1 MRRSVGT
8 GIDLRVWRARLRLS
22 SALVLLAFVI
32 CHLAGHSLL
41 LVAQPIA
48 EEGLAALMRPWRSS
62 AGTVLLVA
70 AFLVHYANALWSIYE
85 RRSLRLRAWEWAQ
98 LGLGLCI
105 PALLAVHIA
114 STRLAEETMGVDT
127 GYGYVLVEYWVVAP
141 YVAVLQAAALITLW
155 LHAGIGIHFWLRT
168 KAWYPQARVALG
180 AFALLL
186 PTIALSGF
194 LSAGGQ
200 VVRAAAEDE
209 EFVETVLADSN
220 VTEETWPAIDA
231 LAEAILFTHLGLLAF
246 VCAARGVRR
255 WVHARRLPPMLTHPS
270 GRKLPVFPG
279 ASILETLREHG
290 IPHASVCGGRA
301 RCTTCRVQVSSG
313 LESLAPPGE
322 LEARALERIGATPG
336 LRLACQVR
344 PVADLC
350 ITPLLAADSSAA
362 DGFVRGGME
371 GSERLITI
379 MFVDLRGS
387 TTLGEAKLPYDV
399 LFILNRFFHEMKEA
413 LVATRGHYSNFT
425 GDGLMALYGLESD
438 DPATGAAD
446 AVRGAREMLMRVEQ
460 LNRKLAGELPQ
471 PLAIGIGIHYSEA
484 IVGALGPPKSQIVTA
499 IGDTA
504 NTAARLESL
513 TKEYGCSLIVS
524 RRAAELAGLDVA
536 NEQLHEAPVKGR
548 VQSVQFYALKN
559 IPEIRR

>member
-1 MRRSVGT
+1 MPRP
-8 GIDLRVWRARLRLS
+8 DLRAARARLRLTT
-22 SALVLLAFVI
+22 ALVLLAFVV
-32 CHLAGHSLL
+32 CHLSAHSLL
-41 LVAQPIA
+41 LLSQPFA
-48 EEGLAALMRPWRSS
+48 EEGLATLMRPWRSE
-62 AGTVLLVA
+62 AGTALLVT
-70 AFLVHYANALWSIYE
+70 AFLVHYANALWSVYE
-85 RRSLRLRAWEWAQ
+85 RRSLRLNAWEWAQ

-105 PALLAVHIA
+105 PALFALHIA
-114 STRLAEETMGVDT
+114 STRLAEETMGIDT
-127 GYGYVLVEYWVVAP
+127 GYGYVLIEYWVVAP
-141 YVAVLQAAALITLW
+141 YVAVLQAIALLTLW
-155 LHAGIGIHFWLRT
+155 AHACIGIHFWLRT
-168 KAWYPQARVALG
+168 KAWYPQARVWLG

-186 PTIALSGF
+186 PTLALSGF
-194 LSAGGQ
+194 LSAGNQ
-200 VVRAAAEDE
+200 IVRAAAADE
-209 EFVETVLADSN
+209 ELVPKTLADSN
-220 VTEETWPAIDA
+220 VTDATPAKIERMA
-231 LAEAILFTHLGLLAF
+231 RTILLAHGGLLLLVF
-246 VCAARGVRR
+246 AARGARR
-255 WVHARRLPPMLTHPS
+255 WLHARRMPPMLTHPS
-270 GRKLPVFPG
+270 GGKLAVFPG
-279 ASILETLREHG
+279 ASILETLRDHG

-301 RCTTCRVQVSSG
+301 RCTTCRVQVSIG

-322 LEARALERIGATPG
+322 LEAKALERIGATPG

-344 PVADLC
+344 PMADLC
-350 ITPLLAADSSAA
+350 ITPLLAADAEAA
-362 DGFVRGGME
+362 NGFVPGGME

-425 GDGLMALYGLESD
+425 GDGLMALYGLDAD

-471 PLAIGIGIHYSEA
+471 PLAIGIGIHHSEA

-524 RRAAELAGLDVA
+524 RRAAELAGLNIT
-536 NEQLHEAPVKGR
+536 NEQLHEAPVRGR
-548 VQSVQFYALKN
+548 VQAVQFYALKT
-559 IPEIRR
+559 IPEAKR

>member
-1 MRRSVGT
+1 MP
-8 GIDLRVWRARLRLS
+8 DLRSLRARLRLT
-22 SALVLLAFVI
+22 SALVLLMFVV
-32 CHLAGHSLL
+32 CHLSAHSLL
-41 LVAQPIA
+41 LLSQPIA
-48 EEGLAALMRPWRSS
+48 EEGLAALMRPWRSA
-62 AGTVLLVA
+62 AGTALLVT
-70 AFLVHYANALWSIYE
+70 AFLVHYANALWSVYE
-85 RRSLRLRAWEWAQ
+85 RRSLRLNAWEWAQ
-98 LGLGLCI
+98 LALGLCI
-105 PALLAVHIA
+105 PALLALHIA
-114 STRLAEETMGVDT
+114 GTRLAEATMGIDT

-141 YVAVLQAAALITLW
+141 YVAVLQAVALLTLW
-155 LHAGIGIHFWLRT
+155 AHACIGIHFWLRT
-168 KAWYPQARVALG
+168 KAWYPQARAWLG
-180 AFALLL
+180 IFALLL
-186 PTIALSGF
+186 PTLALSGF
-194 LSAGGQ
+194 VSAGNQ
-200 VVRAAAEDE
+200 IARTAAADE
-209 EFVETVLADSN
+209 KFVERTLADSN
-220 VTEETWPAIDA
+220 VAEETPTKIDRTA
-231 LAEAILFTHLGLLAF
+231 GLILLTHGGLLVLVF
-246 VCAARGVRR
+246 AARGLRR
-255 WVHARRLPPMLTHPS
+255 WLQARRMPPMLTHPS
-270 GRKLPVFPG
+270 GKTLPIFPG
-279 ASILETLREHG
+279 ASILETLRDHG

-301 RCTTCRVQVSSG
+301 RCTTCRVQVSTG
-313 LESLAPPGE
+313 HDALPPPGD
-322 LEARALERIGATPG
+322 LEAKALARIGAVNG

-371 GSERLITI
+371 GSERLVTI

-438 DPATGAAD
+438 NPATGAAD

-524 RRAAELAGLDVA
+524 RRAAELAGLNIT

>member
-1 MRRSVGT
+1 MP
-8 GIDLRVWRARLRLS
+8 DLRSLRARLRLA
-22 SALVLLAFVI
+22 SALVLLAFVV
-32 CHLAGHSLL
+32 CHLSAHSLL
-41 LVAQPIA
+41 LLSPPVA
-48 EEGLAALMRPWRSS
+48 EESLAALMRPWRSVAGS
-62 AGTVLLVA
+62 ALLLI
-70 AFLVHYANALWSIYE
+70 AFVVHYANALWVIYE
-85 RRSLRLRAWEWAQ
+85 RRTLRLQGWEWAQ

-105 PALLAVHIA
+105 PVLLALHIA
-114 STRLAEETMGVDT
+114 STRLAEASMGIDT
-127 GYGYVLVEYWVVAP
+127 SYAYVLIEYWVVAP
-141 YVAVLQAAALITLW
+141 YVAVIQAAALLTVW
-155 LHAGIGIHFWLRT
+155 GHACIGIHFWLRT
-168 KAWYPQARVALG
+168 KAWYPQGRAWLAVL
-180 AFALLL
+180 ALLL
-186 PTIALSGF
+186 PTLALAGF
-194 LSAGGQ
+194 VSAGNQ
-200 VVRAAAEDE
+200 IARAAADDE
-209 EFVETVLADSN
+209 AFVAKALADANVTDATWATVGHTAETVLL
-220 VTEETWPAIDA
+220 VH
-231 LAEAILFTHLGLLAF
+231 FGMLLLVFAG
-246 VCAARGVRR
+246 RGARR
-255 WVHARRLPPMLTHPS
+255 WIYSRRMPPMLTHPS
-270 GRKLPVFPG
+270 GRVPVLGG
-279 ASILETLREHG
+279 ASVLETLREHG

-313 LESLAPPGE
+313 LELLPSPGE
-322 LEARALERIGATPG
+322 LEAQALARIGAPAG

-344 PVADLC
+344 PLTDLC

-425 GDGLMALYGLESD
+425 GDGLMALYGLESE

-446 AVRGAREMLMRVEQ
+446 AVRGAREMLLRVEQ

-471 PLAIGIGIHYSEA
+471 PLAIGIGIHHSEA

-524 RRAAELAGLDVA
+524 RRAAELAGLDIT
-536 NEQLHEAPVKGR
+536 NEQVHEAPVKGR
-548 VQSVQFYALKN
+548 VQSVQFYALRAL
-559 IPEIRR
+559 PELRR

>member
-1 MRRSVGT
+1 MPKP
-8 GIDLRVWRARLRLS
+8 DLRSLRARLRLT

-32 CHLAGHSLL
+32 CHLSGHSLL
-41 LVAQPIA
+41 LLSQPVA
-48 EEGLAALMRPWRSS
+48 EEGLAALMRPWRSN
-62 AGTVLLVA
+62 AGTALLLT
-70 AFLVHYANALWSIYE
+70 AFLVHYANALWSVYE
-85 RRSLRLRAWEWAQ
+85 RRSLRLSTWEWAQ

-105 PALLAVHIA
+105 PALFALHIA
-114 STRLAEETMGVDT
+114 STRLAEATMGIDT

-141 YVAVLQAAALITLW
+141 YVAVLQAVALLTLW
-155 LHAGIGIHFWLRT
+155 AHACIGIHFWLRT
-168 KAWYPQARVALG
+168 KAWYPQARVWLG

-186 PTIALSGF
+186 PTLALSGF
-194 LSAGGQ
+194 LTAGNQ
-200 VVRAAAEDE
+200 IVRAAAADE
-209 EFVETVLADSN
+209 KFIERTLADSN
-220 VTEETWPAIDA
+220 VTEATASRVDQMA
-231 LAEAILFTHLGLLAF
+231 RTILLTHGSLVLLVF
-246 VCAARGVRR
+246 VARGARR
-255 WVHARRLPPMLTHPS
+255 WIQTRRQPPQLTHPS
-270 GRKLPVFPG
+270 GQKLPVFPG
-279 ASILETLREHG
+279 ATILETLRDHG

-344 PVADLC
+344 PAADLC
-350 ITPLLAADSSAA
+350 ITPLLAADSVAA

-379 MFVDLRGS
+379 MFIDLRGS

-399 LFILNRFFHEMKEA
+399 LFILNRFFGEMKDA
-413 LVATRGHYSNFT
+413 LVATNGHYSQFT
-425 GDGLMALYGLESD
+425 GDGLMALYGLDAD
-438 DPATGAAD
+438 DPATGPAD
-446 AVRGAREMLMRVEQ
+446 ALRGAREMLMRLEQ
-460 LNRKLAGELPQ
+460 LNHKLKAELPQ

-484 IVGALGPPKSQIVTA
+484 IVGAMGPPKSQIITA

-513 TKEYGCSLIVS
+513 TKDYGCALVVS
-524 RRAAELAGLDVA
+524 RRAAEVAGLDIT

-548 VQSVQFYALKN
+548 VQSVQFYALKT
-559 IPEIRR
+559 IPEARR

>member
-1 MRRSVGT
+1 MPGS
-8 GIDLRVWRARLRLS
+8 DLRALRARLRLT

-32 CHLAGHSLL
+32 CHLSAHSLL
-41 LVAQPIA
+41 LLSQPVA
-48 EEGLAALMRPWRSS
+48 EEGLAALMRPWRSE
-62 AGTVLLVA
+62 AGTALLVI
-70 AFLVHYANALWSIYE
+70 AFLVHYANALWAIYE
-85 RRSLRLRAWEWAQ
+85 RRTLRLQGWEWAQ

-105 PALLAVHIA
+105 PVLLALHIA
-114 STRLAEETMGVDT
+114 STRLAEASMGIDT
-127 GYGYVLVEYWVVAP
+127 SYAYVLIEYWVVAP
-141 YVAVLQAAALITLW
+141 YVAVIQAAALLTVW
-155 LHAGIGIHFWLRT
+155 GHACIGIHFWLRN
-168 KAWYPQARVALG
+168 KAWYPQGRAWLATL
-180 AFALLL
+180 ALLL
-186 PTIALSGF
+186 PTLALAGF
-194 LSAGGQ
+194 VSAGNQ
-200 VVRAAAEDE
+200 IARAAADDE
-209 EFVETVLADSN
+209 EFVEKALADAN
-220 VTEETWPAIDA
+220 VTDATWATVGRT
-231 LAEAILFTHLGLLAF
+231 AEMVLLVHF
-246 VCAARGVRR
+246 GMLLMVFAARGARR
-255 WVHARRLPPMLTHPS
+255 WIYSQRMPPMLTHPS
-270 GRKLPVFPG
+270 GRVPVLGG
-279 ASILETLREHG
+279 ASVLETLREHG

-313 LESLAPPGE
+313 LESLPPLGE
-322 LEARALERIGATPG
+322 LEAQALARIGAPAG

-379 MFVDLRGS
+379 MFIDLRGS

-413 LVATRGHYSNFT
+413 LLATRGHYSNFT

-524 RRAAELAGLDVA
+524 RRAAELAGLNVA
-536 NEQLHEAPVKGR
+536 GEQLHEAPVKGR
-548 VQSVQFYALKN
+548 AQSVQFYALKN
-559 IPEIRR
+559 IPETRR